1 MNIEKRKFN
10 DIYNELIEE
19 TKEFFKELRRK
30 QARNFGLATILAIVL
45 SGLVMI
51 TNRQDFIL
59 FIPLAVAIILLGVLI
74 GNNYYRKQYKEIIVG
89 KLIKKYNPNFT
100 YTQDGGPIV
109 DIDYIQAGFDKN
121 WDSIEKNDGIYGA
134 LEDGSRFRMA
144 QITTYKNVQYLDDE
158 GRRQVRKEQTYKG
171 SFCVITLN
179 KVIKNQIEIMGN
191 TRKFKYDKNKIEM
204 DSENFEKEF
213 DMIAKDRV
221 QALRIFTPDVV
232 ETIVALRERIKV
244 PFRIRIEGEKIYIKI
259 DNGDIFE
266 PISYKAEL
274 SASAILEYYNTI
286 DIPVSLATVII
297 RGAIDA
303 EI

>member
-10 DIYNELIEE
+10 DIYNELVAE
-19 TKEFFKELRRK
+19 TKDFFVELRKK
-30 QARNFGLATILAIVL
+30 QVRNFGVAAILAIIL
-45 SGLVMI
+45 SMI
-51 TNRQDFIL
+51 IIIFNKQDFIL
-59 FIPLAVAIILLGVLI
+59 FIPLAVAIVFLGVFM
-74 GNNYYRKQYKEIIVG
+74 GNYYYRKQYKEIIVG
-89 KLIKKYNPNFT
+89 KLIKKYNPEFT

-109 DIDYIQAGFDKN
+109 NSDYIQAGFDKN
-121 WDSIEKNDGIYGA
+121 WDSIEKNDGVYGT

-144 QITTYKNVQYLDDE
+144 QITTYKNVEYLDDA
-158 GRRQVRKEQTYKG
+158 GRRQIKKEQNYKG

-191 TRKFKYDKNKIEM
+191 TRRLKYAKDKIEV

-221 QALRIFTPDVV
+221 QALRIFTPDVI
-232 ETIVALRERIKV
+232 ETVVSLRERIKV
-244 PFRIRIEGEKIYIKI
+244 PFRVRIEGEKIYIKI

-286 DIPVSLATVII
+286 DIPVTLATTII
-297 RGAIDA
+297 RGAVDL
-303 EI
+303 